1 MGSSSLGSDLDLYI
15 KRIKDYPLLT
25 AEQEV
30 ELAKKYKQGD
40 VDAGDKIITCNLRF
54 VVKISKGY
62 FHLGYRPLE
71 IIQEGNMGLIKALTR
86 FDPDR
91 GVRFI
96 CYAIWWIRAYIQSF
110 IHKTYQPHIGRLTHA
125 RSLFSLDSG
134 LNREGSE
141 DSTLMDYVIDS
152 KPSQEDLCVMKERAF
167 HLNNIL
173 TSCPS
178 LLSEREMFII
188 RERFLNEPSSTLKD
202 IAIKI
207 GVTRERVRQIESR
220 SLRRIRSA
228 LEGSYSIFAEDFV
241 PSYDY
246 PTKGIRQ

>member
-1 MGSSSLGSDLDLYI
+1 MILE
-15 KRIKDYPLLT
+15 IKDICKSFHQPRSGTL
-25 AEQEV
+25 EV
-30 ELAKKYKQGD
+30 LKQ
-40 VDAGDKIITCNLRF
+40 V
-54 VVKISKGY
+54 S
-62 FHLGYRPLE
+62 
-71 IIQEGNMGLIKALTR
+71 
-86 FDPDR
+86 
-91 GVRFI
+91 
-96 CYAIWWIRAYIQSF
+96 
-110 IHKTYQPHIGRLTHA
+110 
-125 RSLFSLDSG
+125 FSLSAGETTAITGQSGSGKTTLLSLIAGLDSPDKG
-134 LNREGSE
+134 Q
-141 DSTLMDYVIDS
+141 VILDG
-152 KPSQEDLCVMKERAF
+152 EDLCVMKERAF

-246 PTKGIRQ
+246 PAKGIRQ